1 MSEISNESVER
12 WDETCIILVL
22 PPEET
27 RNETCIKHVSLNPE
41 TPTPATITCFNILR
55 RPAPAP
61 PLISYGIKAL
71 TGYRNPISE
80 TIVRSASQR
89 AREP

>member
-1 MSEISNESVER
+1 MSEISKKSVER
-12 WDETCIILVL
+12 SVQTCIILVL

-27 RNETCIKHVSLNPE
+27 QDETCIKHVSLNPE
-41 TPTPATITCFNILR
+41 SPTATPTTCFNTLGW
-55 RPAPAP
+55 PAPAP